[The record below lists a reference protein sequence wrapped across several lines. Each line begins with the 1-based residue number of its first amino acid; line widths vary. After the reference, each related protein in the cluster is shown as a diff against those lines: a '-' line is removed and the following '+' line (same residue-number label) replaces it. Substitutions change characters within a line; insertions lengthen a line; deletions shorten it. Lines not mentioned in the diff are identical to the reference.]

1 MRIEP
6 GGLELTMDELR
17 VVARF
22 AVQSAEDVLTVFE
35 QHHPDDR
42 RPRAAVEAAWAFVG
56 GANRTKLQRVTSLD
70 AHRAAKDATTE
81 AAKHAAHA
89 AGDAASAAYL
99 HPPAAVQGWASSV
112 RASQVGHILRAA
124 AHAARAAELCAGGDP
139 GVGDERIERARRRAT
154 PVLVDV
160 LGRYPAAPVGKS
172 RVAQLMK
179 SLDTSLRSS

>member
-1 MRIEP
+1 
-6 GGLELTMDELR
+6 
-17 VVARF
+17 
-22 AVQSAEDVLTVFE
+22 
-35 QHHPDDR
+35 
-42 RPRAAVEAAWAFVG
+42 
-56 GANRTKLQRVTSLD
+56 
-70 AHRAAKDATTE
+70 
-81 AAKHAAHA
+81 
-89 AGDAASAAYL
+89 
-99 HPPAAVQGWASSV
+99 V